1 MKKIAIAV
9 AGIAALIAAGTSLAK
24 LPAPSDEAKAKA
36 DEAKAKT
43 AWGDKVAAYKLCLAQ
58 DKVAGNYR
66 KVKGKDAK
74 PATETPACQDPGPY
88 VTPVAP
94 VAPVAS
100 APPAPATAAAS
111 SPAASKA
118 APPPKK

>member
-1 MKKIAIAV
+1 MNRIAIAA
-9 AGIAALIAAGTSLAK
+9 AGVTAFIAAFIAAGGALAK

-36 DEAKAKT
+36 DEAKAKA

-88 VTPVAP
+88 VPPVP
-94 VAPVAS
+94 P

-111 SPAASKA
+111 AAASAA

>member
-1 MKKIAIAV
+1 MKKIVIAV

-36 DEAKAKT
+36 DETKAKA
-43 AWGDKVAAYKLCLAQ
+43 AWGDKVAAYKLCLVQ

-74 PATETPACQDPGPY
+74 PAAETPACQDPGPY
-88 VTPVAP
+88 VAPEAPVASAAP
-94 VAPVAS
+94 VAPVPP
-100 APPAPATAAAS
+100 APPASASAAAS
-111 SPAASKA
+111 
-118 APPPKK
+118 KK